1 MNLSNLKP
9 AEGSTKTR
17 KRIGRG
23 PGSGLGGTSTRGH
36 KGAKSRSGYSKKIGF
51 EGGQMPLQR
60 RVPKFG
66 FKNINRVEYKAINL
80 DTIQKLA
87 EAKNLQ
93 TVGISDFI
101 AAGFIS
107 ASQLVKVLGNG
118 TLTAKAIETLKNI
131 WKIEDLRQRILIT
144 ILFVAIYR
152 FGSYVVLPGI
162 NPSMLTQ
169 LHQQTSEGLLAL
181 LNMFSGG
188 AFSNASIFALGI
200 MPYIS
205 ASIVIQLLGI
215 AVPYFQKLQRE
226 GESGRRKMNQYTRYL
241 TILILLVQAPS
252 YLLNLKMQAGP
263 SLNASLD
270 WTLFMFTST
279 IILAAGSMFILWLGE
294 RITDKGIGNG
304 ISLII
309 MIGIIARL
317 PQSLFQ
323 ELISRMTDKTGGLVM
338 FLIEL
343 VVLLVVIAF
352 AILLVQGTRKIPVQ
366 YAKKIVGNKQYGG
379 ARQYIPLK
387 VNAANVMPI
396 IFAQAI
402 MFIPITLVGFS
413 NVNDA
418 SGFVRALTDHT
429 SFWYNLIFA
438 VLIILFTYFYTA
450 ITINPTQMAED
461 MKRNNGF
468 IPGIKPGKQT
478 AEYIDVIMSRITLPG
493 SFFLALVA
501 IMPAFAGI
509 FGVKAEFAQ
518 FFGGTSLLI
527 LVGVVLDTLQ
537 QVESHLLMRHY
548 DGLLKSGRIKGRS
561 GNVAAY

>member
-1 MNLSNLKP
+1 M
-9 AEGSTKTR
+9 R
-17 KRIGRG
+17 
-23 PGSGLGGTSTRGH
+23 
-36 KGAKSRSGYSKKIGF
+36 
-51 EGGQMPLQR
+51 
-60 RVPKFG
+60 
-66 FKNINRVEYKAINL
+66 
-80 DTIQKLA
+80 
-87 EAKNLQ
+87 
-93 TVGISDFI
+93 
-101 AAGFIS
+101 
-107 ASQLVKVLGNG
+107 
-118 TLTAKAIETLKNI
+118 KAIETLKNI

-241 TILILLVQAPS
+241 TIIILLVQAPS

-270 WTLFMFTST
+270 WTLFMLTST

-309 MIGIIARL
+309 MVGIIARL

-343 VVLLVVIAF
+343 VVLLLVIAF

-413 NVNDA
+413 NVNNA
-418 SGFVRALTDHT
+418 SGFIHVLTDHT

-561 GNVAAY
+561 GTVAAY